1 MPKARNMIIDGY
13 KKGMQLYKDQYC
25 LYYIFNGKNP
35 MTKDNIEN
43 YQILAEESSKDTVS
57 TVGRGLLGSALF
69 GHAGISASL
78 TGKENKIYT
87 IRIDWDQ
94 DCSEKN
100 REPSILELDS
110 DFYKTFMLKCAR
122 TEEDQKEY
130 EEIKRIM
137 YPERY
142 TQEVQETSQNTTSDA
157 TDIKS
162 KLKEL
167 KSMFEEDLITEE
179 EYNDKRQELL
189 GKM

>member
-1 MPKARNMIIDGY
+1 M
-13 KKGMQLYKDQYC
+13 
-25 LYYIFNGKNP
+25 
-35 MTKDNIEN
+35 
-43 YQILAEESSKDTVS
+43 
-57 TVGRGLLGSALF
+57 GSRL
-69 GHAGISASL
+69 
-78 TGKENKIYT
+78 
-87 IRIDWDQ
+87 WQ
-94 DCSEKN
+94 KN

-142 TQEVQETSQNTTSDA
+142 TQEVQEMSQNTTSDA

-179 EYNDKRQELL
+179 EYNNKKQEVLS
-189 GKM
+189 KI

>member
-35 MTKDNIEN
+35 MTKNNIEN
-43 YQILAEESSKDTVS
+43 YQILTEESNKDITS
-57 TVGRGLLGSALF
+57 TVGRGLIGSALF

-142 TQEVQETSQNTTSDA
+142 TQKSQEMSKNSSVNA
-157 TDIKS
+157 IDIKS

-179 EYNDKRQELL
+179 EYNNKKQELL

>member
-1 MPKARNMIIDGY
+1 MSKARNMIIDGY

-35 MTKDNIEN
+35 MTKNNIEN
-43 YQILAEESSKDTVS
+43 YQILTEESSKDAVS
-57 TVGRGLLGSALF
+57 TVGRGLIGTALF

-94 DCSEKN
+94 DCGEKN

-122 TEEDQKEY
+122 TEEDQKEF
-130 EEIKRIM
+130 EEIKRM
-137 YPERY
+137 LHPERY
-142 TQEVQETSQNTTSDA
+142 KQEIKETNHNASANQS
-157 TDIKS
+157 DIKS

-179 EYNDKRQELL
+179 EYNNKKQELL
-189 GKM
+189 SKM

>member
-43 YQILAEESSKDTVS
+43 YQILTEELSKDTVS

-94 DCSEKN
+94 DCFPEN
-100 REPSILELDS
+100 IEPSILELDS

-142 TQEVQETSQNTTSDA
+142 TQEVQETNENTPPDT
-157 TDIKS
+157 TDTKS

-167 KSMFEEDLITEE
+167 KSMLEEDLITEE
-179 EYNDKRQELL
+179 EYNSKKQELL
-189 GKM
+189 SKM

>member
-1 MPKARNMIIDGY
+1 MPKARNMIVDGY
-13 KKGMQLYKDQYC
+13 KKETQLYKDQYC
-25 LYYIFNGKNP
+25 LYYIFNGKNSI
-35 MTKDNIEN
+35 TKTDVVS
-43 YQILAEESSKDTVS
+43 YQILTEESSKDTVS
-57 TVGRGLLGSALF
+57 TVGRGLLGATLF

-94 DCSEKN
+94 DSYKN

-130 EEIKRIM
+130 EEIKRILH
-137 YPERY
+137 PERY
-142 TQEVQETSQNTTSDA
+142 AHELQETNKTA
-157 TDIKS
+157 TQPDTKS

-179 EYNDKRQELL
+179 EYNLKKQELL
-189 GKM
+189 SKM

>member
-43 YQILAEESSKDTVS
+43 YQILTEESNRDAVS
-57 TVGRGLLGSALF
+57 TVGKGLIGTALF

-94 DCSEKN
+94 DCGEKN

-130 EEIKRIM
+130 EEIKHIM

-142 TQEVQETSQNTTSDA
+142 TQEVQETDQNTTSET

-167 KSMFEEDLITEE
+167 KSMFEENLITEE
-179 EYNDKRQELL
+179 EYNSKKQELL
-189 GKM
+189 NKM

>member
-35 MTKDNIEN
+35 MTKNNIEN
-43 YQILAEESSKDTVS
+43 YQILTEESSKDAVS
-57 TVGRGLLGSALF
+57 TVGRGIIGSALF

-94 DCSEKN
+94 DCGEKN

-130 EEIKRIM
+130 EEIKRILH
-137 YPERY
+137 PERY
-142 TQEVQETSQNTTSDA
+142 KQEVQEANQNTSA
-157 TDIKS
+157 NPLDIKS

-167 KSMFEEDLITEE
+167 KSMYEEDLITEE
-179 EYNDKRQELL
+179 EYNNKRQELL
-189 GKM
+189 SKM

>member
-35 MTKDNIEN
+35 MTKNNIEN
-43 YQILAEESSKDTVS
+43 YQILTEESNKDITS
-57 TVGRGLLGSALF
+57 TVGRGLIGSALF

-94 DCSEKN
+94 DCGEKN

-142 TQEVQETSQNTTSDA
+142 TQEVQKTNQNSPSDT

-179 EYNDKRQELL
+179 EYNIKKQELL
-189 GKM
+189 SKM

>member
-13 KKGMQLYKDQYC
+13 KKGTQLYKDQYC
-25 LYYIFNGKNP
+25 LYYLFNGKNP
-35 MTKDNIEN
+35 MTKNNIEN
-43 YQILAEESSKDTVS
+43 YQILTEESNKDITS
-57 TVGRGLLGSALF
+57 TVGRGLIGSALF

-94 DCSEKN
+94 DCGEKN

-137 YPERY
+137 YPKRY
-142 TQEVQETSQNTTSDA
+142 TQKSQETSKSSSTNA
-157 TDIKS
+157 ADIKS

-167 KSMFEEDLITEE
+167 KTMFEEDLITEE
-179 EYNDKRQELL
+179 EYNNKKQELL
-189 GKM
+189 SKI